1 MSLVQPL
8 HALPPTNQRRAFN
21 LLVNI
26 HHFLKGIDDG
36 RKSECKF
43 HLSRYLS
50 LDIPLTFNKY
60 R

>member
-1 MSLVQPL
+1 MSFVQPFHVPL
-8 HALPPTNQRRAFN
+8 QQI
-21 LLVNI
+21 NI
-26 HHFLKGIDDG
+26 ELSIFWSASIIFLKGIDDG

-50 LDIPLTFNKY
+50 LHIALIFNKN